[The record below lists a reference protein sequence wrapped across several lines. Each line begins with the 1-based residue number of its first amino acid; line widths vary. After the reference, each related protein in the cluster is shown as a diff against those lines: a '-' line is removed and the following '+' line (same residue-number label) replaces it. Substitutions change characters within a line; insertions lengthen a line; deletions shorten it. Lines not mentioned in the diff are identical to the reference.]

1 VQWLDKG
8 FCWSLEA
15 ETFSWGIIVVCDDGV
30 EAGFWQVCD
39 VGFSGERASEPS
51 DGVFDAAFLPRCV
64 RIALTSPVLTA
75 RIEPPMPVADTMAEA
90 I

>member
-1 VQWLDKG
+1 MIKHSEKFRQ
-8 FCWSLEA
+8 EA
-15 ETFSWGIIVVCDDGV
+15 
-30 EAGFWQVCD
+30 
-39 VGFSGERASEPS
+39 
-51 DGVFDAAFLPRCV
+51 V